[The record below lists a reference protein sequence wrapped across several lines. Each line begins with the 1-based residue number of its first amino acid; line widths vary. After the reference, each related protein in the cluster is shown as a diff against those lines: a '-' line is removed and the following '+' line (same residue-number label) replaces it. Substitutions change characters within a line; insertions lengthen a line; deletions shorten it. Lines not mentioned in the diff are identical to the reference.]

1 MTTAKVVIVGG
12 GYGGAAT
19 ARALDEVADVTL
31 VEPRETF
38 VHNVAALRAAV
49 DPVWAEKIFI
59 PYDGL
64 LSRGRVIRARA
75 SLITPGRVELDSGA
89 RLDADYV
96 VLATG
101 TTSPFPSRMD
111 VLERSQSLARLNE
124 VRDALGRAGRV
135 LLLGAGAIGL
145 EFAGEI
151 AAALPSASVTLVDPS
166 PAVAGGRLPAE
177 FGAEVARQL
186 DELGVTMRLGTK
198 LTASP
203 DVPPGVVRPFT
214 VTTTD
219 GDVLA
224 ADLWFPCYGGEV
236 SSDYLGGSLLAA
248 RQPDGRIAVDEHLR
262 VAGHERVFAAGDV
275 TAVPE
280 MKLARAASTHGELI
294 AANIRASIEG
304 RELGVYQPSA
314 DGIALTLGPAGGVI
328 WAPEWGGLLGAEQ
341 TVQLKST
348 FLLERFEELLGVKP

>member
-1 MTTAKVVIVGG
+1 MVGG
-12 GYGGAAT
+12 GYGGIAA
-19 ARALDEVADVTL
+19 ARGLDDVADVTL

-64 LSRGRVIRARA
+64 LSRGRIVRDQVTRVE
-75 SLITPGRVELDSGA
+75 PGRVDLGSGA
-89 RLDADYV
+89 HLDADYV

-111 VLERSQSLARLNE
+111 VATRAAALDRLGD
-124 VRDALGRAGRV
+124 VRDALGRAGQV

-151 AAALPSASVTLVDPS
+151 AVALPSTSVTLVDPS
-166 PAVAGGRLPAE
+166 PAVAGGRFPAE
-177 FGAEVARQL
+177 FGTEVAAQL
-186 DELGVTMRLGTK
+186 AALGVNVLLGTK
-198 LTASP
+198 LTAAP

-214 VTTTD
+214 VTTAD

-236 SSDYLGGSLLAA
+236 SSGYLGDALVAA
-248 RQPDGRIAVDEHLR
+248 RQPDGRLAVDEHLR
-262 VAGHERVFAAGDV
+262 VTGHERVFAVGDL

-280 MKLARAASTHGELI
+280 MKMARAAGAHGELV
-294 AANIRASIEG
+294 AANIRALIEG
-304 RELGVYQPSA
+304 AALTAYQPFP
-314 DGIALTLGPAGGVI
+314 DGIALTLGPAGGVT

-341 TVQLKST
+341 TSQLKAT
-348 FLLERFEELLGVKP
+348 FLLERFEELLGARTPAG